1 MVPIHQPRRDER
13 HVGLGGI
20 SEPRASYQVHEI
32 TDSSSDCDPHAHKCL
47 FFTLTVQREILEK
60 QKPYNVQPCQYNIYI
75 NSSRREQCRKAEQ
88 TRAVW
93 AVPAWRLK
101 GKGRKATRKG
111 GGGSPSA
118 VKQREVTRHFPERRS
133 KKSFYPLVACQKL
146 NSFLNLIREKL

>member
-111 GGGSPSA
+111 GGGAAHQQSNKGRLRGIFQNEE
-118 VKQREVTRHFPERRS
+118 VKKVFTRWSHA
-133 KKSFYPLVACQKL
+133 K
-146 NSFLNLIREKL
+146 N